1 MTDRSWRE
9 LQADADAHLKKGE
22 VGRAAHTLIAAIELA
37 PDQPQLYQQL
47 VKVALLAGGTQTAV
61 EAAAR
66 LVALQV
72 NDPDSHYLHA
82 VASLAHGKP
91 DDAKASL
98 EATLELAPKSWQAR
112 QALAQVCTILK
123 EAPRARQ
130 LLEEAV
136 RIAPTEP
143 GPAAELAV
151 LLLAAEDA
159 AGAKGVLE
167 PAVRANPYDAGLHL
181 NLALAAAKL
190 GDRALQ
196 TSAAQT
202 ALTHAKDDR
211 SIAEQAQRLLELSRP
226 S

>member
-1 MTDRSWRE
+1 MPDRSWKE
-9 LQADADAHLKKGE
+9 LQADADAHLRKGE
-22 VGRAAHTLIAAIELA
+22 VGRAAHTLIAAIDLA

-66 LVALQV
+66 LVSLNV
-72 NDPDSHYLHA
+72 DDPDSHYLHA
-82 VASLAHGKP
+82 VASLAHGKA
-91 DDAKASL
+91 DDARQSL
-98 EATLELAPKSWQAR
+98 EQTLRLAPKSWQAR
-112 QALAQVCTILK
+112 QALAQVCTLLK
-123 EAPRARQ
+123 DGGRARQ

-143 GPAAELAV
+143 GPATELAV
-151 LLLAAEDA
+151 VLLAADDA
-159 AGAKGVLE
+159 RGAKAVLE

-196 TSAAQT
+196 QSAAQA
-202 ALTHAKDDR
+202 ALTHAKDDG
-211 SIAEQAQRLLELSRP
+211 SIREQAQRLLGLLQP
-226 S
+226 A